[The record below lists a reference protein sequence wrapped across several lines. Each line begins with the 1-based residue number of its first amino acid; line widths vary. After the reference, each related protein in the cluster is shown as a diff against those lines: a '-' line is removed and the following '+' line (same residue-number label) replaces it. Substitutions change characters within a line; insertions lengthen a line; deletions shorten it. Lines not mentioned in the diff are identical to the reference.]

1 MPTAAPSAT
10 GAAAG
15 TPDTAGVPVLAALV
29 QPVGIPEFLGSHW
42 PETPLAVH
50 GPKARLPSP
59 LNAPCFDTPAAFLS
73 SYRGRVLFG
82 RGSRGP
88 RAALSAD
95 ADPAALYAMG
105 LTLYLPDVAHVLPEC
120 AAFLRALESDLGIPA
135 HCARFTAWASPE
147 ADGAACHF
155 DAEDVFSIQLAG
167 RKRFSVIER
176 PALRHAVGSQFGPG
190 IAPPPELVHQVGNR
204 LPVPDEAEFVDIDM
218 EPGSV
223 LYLPR
228 GHWHRTV
235 AEADSLSVTIA
246 IATPTLLDGLL
257 VELRE
262 TLLSDERW
270 RRPVGGLPG
279 AAEAERAILLTEL
292 PAVIGRLR

>member
-1 MPTAAPSAT
+1 MACPAPVLPGAAT
-10 GAAAG
+10 G
-15 TPDTAGVPVLAALV
+15 TPGAPGVPVLAGLV
-29 QPVGIPEFLGSHW
+29 QPLSVPEFLEAHW
-42 PETPLAVH
+42 PTTPLAVH
-50 GPKARLPSP
+50 GPRSRLPAP

-73 SYRGRVLFG
+73 TYRGRVLFG

-105 LTLYLPDVAHVLPEC
+105 LTLYLPDVEPLLPESS
-120 AAFLRALESDLGIPA
+120 AFLRALEADLGLPA

-147 ADGAACHF
+147 TDGAACHF

-176 PALRHAVGSQFGPG
+176 PALRHAMGSQFGPG
-190 IAPPPELVHQVGNR
+190 IAPPPELVHQVGSR
-204 LPVPDEAEFVDIDM
+204 LPEPDEAEFIDIPM

-235 AEADSLSVTIA
+235 AEADSLSVTVA
-246 IATPTLLDGLL
+246 IAAPTLLDGLL
-257 VELRE
+257 VQLRD
-262 TLLSDERW
+262 TLLGDERW

-279 AAEAERAILLTEL
+279 TAKAERAALLAEL
-292 PAVIGRLR
+292 PALVARLT